1 MSIFLSASVQL
12 VIEGR
17 ARRCAWTGVVR
28 DTQLPLPPQLAG
40 LAACPRPARLS
51 SRRKRRAADRGP
63 GWLGRVGCWGRGS
76 PPPPLLPERV
86 PACAGPIVLENERRL
101 VRWSGE
107 GGLCPLCLG
116 GQASRDGSCTQ
127 AARLGAHPKGGGRP
141 ASTTSYPRSKLSE
154 RSPARACTYARSR
167 LLPTCLLGGLCPLP
181 TPARTQPAPVA
192 HRVLPSAASSGAAA
206 ASGRDARGLSWSLGW
221 WRCRSQVREGR
232 WASPPP
238 FSSERHTR
246 ARHLSARLLE

>member
-86 PACAGPIVLENERRL
+86 PGCAGPIVLKSERRL

-107 GGLCPLCLG
+107 EGLRPLCLG

-127 AARLGAHPKGGGRP
+127 GAHPKGGGRP
-141 ASTTSYPRSKLSE
+141 ASATSYPRSKLSE
-154 RSPARACTYARSR
+154 RSSARACTLARGSCPR
-167 LLPTCLLGGLCPLP
+167 AYLGGGTARCPLLPPRSLRQSHTVFCPQRPHQERRPLQ
-181 TPARTQPAPVA
+181 AVM
-192 HRVLPSAASSGAAA
+192 
-206 ASGRDARGLSWSLGW
+206 
-221 WRCRSQVREGR
+221 REV
-232 WASPPP
+232 
-238 FSSERHTR
+238 
-246 ARHLSARLLE
+246 